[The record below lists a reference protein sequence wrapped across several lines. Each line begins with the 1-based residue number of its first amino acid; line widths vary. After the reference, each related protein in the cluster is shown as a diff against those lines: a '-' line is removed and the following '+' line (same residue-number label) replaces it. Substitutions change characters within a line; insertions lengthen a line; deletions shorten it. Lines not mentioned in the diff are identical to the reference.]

1 MATSVISSLPQVAN
15 LQQVVSMAPAVT
27 MTTNSTLPPAQT
39 LTTAEGVSIILVPT
53 TMVPEN
59 TAIPVP
65 IQTTTSLLPSVTGLT
80 QTSLPQAQ
88 APVTGTQSV
97 KPMSLQVSGVKSEA
111 MTPVRSPTV
120 RSLKGGVSQDVN
132 SPSRCKR
139 RLDFASIGL
148 HSLQRP
154 AGSTRGSRR

>member
-27 MTTNSTLPPAQT
+27 MATSNTLPPAQT

-65 IQTTTSLLPSVTGLT
+65 IQATSILPNVTGLT
-80 QTSLPQAQ
+80 QTSLPQTQ
-88 APVTGTQSV
+88 APVTSTQAG
-97 KPMSLQVSGVKSEA
+97 KPVSLQVSSTKSEA
-111 MTPVRSPTV
+111 MTPARSPTV
-120 RSLKGGVSQDVN
+120 RSLKGGLSQDVN